1 MLARLHSHA
10 VLGMDAYPVEVET
23 DLGWGLPAFT
33 IVGLPDASVR
43 EAKERVRAG
52 IANSGY
58 EFPLRRITVNLA
70 PANVRKEGPLF
81 DLPIAVSLLAAS
93 SQFVSEM
100 LEEYSAVGELSLDGS
115 VRSVRGVLAIAEGAR
130 RSGRRGLLVPAA
142 NAAEAALVG
151 GIEIIGVSSLRQAV
165 AFFSGDEALAPA
177 KVDGLALLGTA
188 GSGQPD
194 LADVRGQELARRAL
208 EVCAAGGHNMLMI
221 GPPGSGKTMLARRLP
236 SILPALGMEETIEVT
251 RVYSVAGLLGGS
263 RPVVA
268 GRPFRSPHHTIS
280 HIGLAGGG
288 ASPRPGEVSLA
299 HLGVLFLDE
308 LPEFSRLALETLR
321 QPLEDG
327 MISVSRALI
336 SVTFPA
342 RFMLVAAMNPCPC
355 GHLGDARR
363 ECVCPPQRIDAYRG
377 RISGPLLDRIDVVVE
392 VRGLTRKELTGT
404 GSREASASVAARV
417 AAARQRQRRRFA
429 GAAGGDACFCNAQM
443 PAGITER
450 LCRPDAAAVQLLE
463 QAIDRL
469 ALSARAHHR
478 ILKVARTIAD
488 LDGAEVIGAAHLAE
502 AIGYRGIDRQAW
514 HGC

>member
-1 MLARLHSHA
+1 
-10 VLGMDAYPVEVET
+10 
-23 DLGWGLPAFT
+23 
-33 IVGLPDASVR
+33 
-43 EAKERVRAG
+43 
-52 IANSGY
+52 
-58 EFPLRRITVNLA
+58 
-70 PANVRKEGPLF
+70 
-81 DLPIAVSLLAAS
+81 
-93 SQFVSEM
+93 
-100 LEEYSAVGELSLDGS
+100 
-115 VRSVRGVLAIAEGAR
+115 
-130 RSGRRGLLVPAA
+130 
-142 NAAEAALVG
+142 
-151 GIEIIGVSSLRQAV
+151 
-165 AFFSGDEALAPA
+165 
-177 KVDGLALLGTA
+177 
-188 GSGQPD
+188 
-194 LADVRGQELARRAL
+194 
-208 EVCAAGGHNMLMI
+208 MLMI